1 MHDASVRAFL
11 EPQWFFPLFA
21 ATWFAITGLL
31 AHLGGWARL
40 ARRYRATR
48 PPAGE
53 RFRFAS
59 GSMGWRF
66 LPVSYGGCLFVTV
79 GDEGIHLS
87 ILFLFRFLRPPLF
100 IPWSAMESVSE
111 KRFIV
116 STYTAIRVRGEW
128 PTIALRGRAGH
139 YVREAY
145 AHLHLSASKASG
157 STG

>member
-1 MHDASVRAFL
+1 MNETAARTFL
-11 EPQWFFPLFA
+11 APEWFVPLFIA
-21 ATWFAITGLL
+21 LWFAITGLL

-40 ARRYRATR
+40 ARRFRATQ
-48 PPAGE
+48 PPRGE

-66 LPVSYGGCLFVTV
+66 LPVNYGGCLFVTV
-79 GDEGIHLS
+79 GEEGIHLS
-87 ILFLFRFLRPPLF
+87 ILFLFRFLSPPLF
-100 IPWSAMESVSE
+100 IPWTAMESVTE

-128 PTIALRGRAGH
+128 PGIALRGRAGH

-145 AHLHLSASKASG
+145 AHLSHSG
-157 STG
+157 